1 MGFMIQH
8 FMTQKESQ
16 DLENAFLMLDKD
28 GSGTLSKE
36 ELIEGYK
43 KIYGINYNE
52 QEIDALINMAD
63 ENDDG
68 VISYSEWLMTAMNR
82 NKILTNDKLEAAFS
96 GFDADHSNT
105 VSLSEISNFLFN
117 EKGMMDEEALK
128 EVLSRYDSNQNGEI
142 TLNQFKELMY
152 ELLS

>member
-1 MGFMIQH
+1 MIQH
-8 FMTQKESQ
+8 FMSKKESQ
-16 DLENAFLMLDKD
+16 DLENAFLLLDTD

-105 VSLSEISNFLFN
+105 VSLAEISSFLFN
-117 EKGMMDEEALK
+117 DKHLDEESLK
-128 EVLSRYDSNQNGEI
+128 DILSRYDSN
-142 TLNQFKELMY
+142 
-152 ELLS
+152 